1 MAAYLTVGLTTTIPY
16 CGDTIPYRYE
26 ATTIDDG
33 GVRQRV
39 QLDNYAATS
48 TLAHAH
54 QLWMREDGFD
64 PQGYLVATA
73 AAAAAAE
80 ANAAAAGRL
89 RPVSS
94 SELTVVSVGN
104 PTVVA
109 LARRQRQQQLLWK
122 LSMVLWS

>member
-1 MAAYLTVGLTTTIPY
+1 
-16 CGDTIPYRYE
+16 
-26 ATTIDDG
+26 
-33 GVRQRV
+33 
-39 QLDNYAATS
+39 
-48 TLAHAH
+48 
-54 QLWMREDGFD
+54 MREDGFD

-122 LSMVLWS
+122 LSMVLWSESNKAI